1 MFKCLECKKEF
12 STPNSYIE
20 KHGEPIA
27 ICPHCRS
34 LEFQKWD
41 AKIEKDEV
49 AQTVLNVIAALN
61 RLQNSISD
69 VFGNNFKNEDLEFAQ
84 ELCAEFIEE
93 MYDEFI
99 AISTSNVMRKATS
112 TSEVN
117 RVLMR
122 LEG

>member
-1 MFKCLECKKEF
+1 MYKCMICNRNF
-12 STPNSYIE
+12 NNPQSYRE
-20 KHGEPIA
+20 DHGETVA

-34 LEFQKWD
+34 SEFQKWN

-61 RLQNSISD
+61 RLQNNIAD

-99 AISTSNVMRKATS
+99 SLSTSNVMRKVTS
-112 TSEVN
+112 TTEVN